1 MPAFEYL
8 AATADGRQIRGVLEG
23 DSPRHARSQ
32 LRDRG
37 LSPLEVNEVT
47 RKRSERRSGISLTRA
62 VSANQLAIVTRQLA
76 TLVRAALPLE
86 EALQAASQ
94 QTESERLQGILLAVR
109 ARIMEGHTLAD
120 GLSDFPRAFPD
131 IYRATVAAGEQSGK
145 LDIVLERL
153 ADWTESRQ
161 VLQEQLRA
169 AMYYPIIL
177 TTLTILV
184 TAVLLAYVVPQVV
197 AVFDNMDRDL
207 PFLTVALIALS
218 DFIRT
223 WGIWVLVALGIGTIA
238 FVRALKEKAFRWK
251 MHALLLRLPLTARMV
266 RGLNAARFARTF
278 SILSSA
284 GVPVLDGLNISA
296 ATVSNLPMRAA
307 VEEAAVRVR
316 EGAPI
321 ARSLDASG
329 LFPPLTIH
337 LIASGESSG
346 RLGEML
352 ERASNAQEREMKA
365 SLDGMMALL
374 GPGLILLMGAIVL
387 VIVLAVL
394 LPILDFNQM
403 IR

>member
-1 MPAFEYL
+1 MAAFEYL
-8 AATADGRQIRGVLEG
+8 AATTDGRQVRGVVDG
-23 DSPRHARSQ
+23 DSPRHVRSQ
-32 LRDRG
+32 LRERG
-37 LSPLEVNEVT
+37 LAPLEVNEIT
-47 RKRSERRSGISLTRA
+47 RKRSERRSGISLARA
-62 VSANQLAIVTRQLA
+62 VSATELAIVTRQLA

-86 EALQAASQ
+86 EALQATSQ

-109 ARIMEGHTLAD
+109 AKVMEGQTLAD
-120 GLSDFPRAFPD
+120 GLSDFPQAFPD

-161 VLQEQLRA
+161 ALREQLRA
-169 AMYYPIIL
+169 AMYYPAIL
-177 TTLTILV
+177 TTLTVLV

-197 AVFDNMDRDL
+197 TVFDNMDRDL
-207 PFLTVALIALS
+207 PFLTIALIALS
-218 DFIRT
+218 DFIRE
-223 WGIWVLVALGIGTIA
+223 WGIWMLIALAITVVA
-238 FVRALKEKAFRWK
+238 FVRALKDDAFRWK
-251 MHALLLRLPLTARMV
+251 VHALLLRLPVTARMV

-284 GVPVLDGLNISA
+284 GVPVLDGLHISA
-296 ATVSNLPMRAA
+296 ATVANLPMRAA
-307 VEEAAVRVR
+307 VDEAAVRVR

-321 ARSLDASG
+321 ARSLDVSG

-365 SLDGMMALL
+365 SLDAMMALL
-374 GPGLILLMGAIVL
+374 GPGLILLMGGIVL

>member
-1 MPAFEYL
+1 MAAFEYL
-8 AATADGRQIRGVLEG
+8 AATADGRQVRGVVDG
-23 DSPRHARSQ
+23 DSPRHVRSQ
-32 LRDRG
+32 LRERG
-37 LSPLEVNEVT
+37 LSPLEVNEIT
-47 RKRSERRSGISLTRA
+47 RKRSERRSGISLARA
-62 VSANQLAIVTRQLA
+62 VSASELAIVTRQLA

-86 EALQAASQ
+86 EALQATSQ

-109 ARIMEGHTLAD
+109 AKVMEGQTLAD
-120 GLSDFPRAFPD
+120 GLSDFPQAFPD

-161 VLQEQLRA
+161 ALREQLRA
-169 AMYYPIIL
+169 AMYYPAIL
-177 TTLTILV
+177 TTLTVLV

-197 AVFDNMDRDL
+197 TVFDNMDRDL
-207 PFLTVALIALS
+207 PFLTIALIALS
-218 DFIRT
+218 DFIRA
-223 WGIWVLVALGIGTIA
+223 WGIWMLIALAITGVA
-238 FVRALKEKAFRWK
+238 FVRALKEDAFRWK
-251 MHALLLRLPLTARMV
+251 VHALLLRLPITARMV

-284 GVPVLDGLNISA
+284 GVPVLDGLHISA
-296 ATVSNLPMRAA
+296 ATVANLPMRAA
-307 VEEAAVRVR
+307 VDEAAVRVR

-321 ARSLDASG
+321 ARSLDVSG

-365 SLDGMMALL
+365 SLDAMMALL
-374 GPGLILLMGAIVL
+374 GPGLILLMGGIVL